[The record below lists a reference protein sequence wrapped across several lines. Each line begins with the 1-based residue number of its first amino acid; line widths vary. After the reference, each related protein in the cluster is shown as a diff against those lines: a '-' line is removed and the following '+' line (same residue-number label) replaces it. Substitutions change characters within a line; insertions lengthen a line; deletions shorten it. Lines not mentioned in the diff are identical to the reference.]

1 MANTIQIKHS
11 PNDVTPSAA
20 SVDLAKGEL
29 AWVDHGTGGANGKL
43 YIGDATAAGAVQRHI
58 GGVGTGAVAAAAA
71 AGSLT
76 GTTMASNVVT
86 SSLTTVGTIGS
97 GTWEATDVAVSH
109 GGTGASSA
117 SSARTNLGVAI
128 GSDVQ
133 AYHANLAAVAGSTY
147 AGDDAIVTVGSI
159 ATGTWAATD
168 VAVSHGGTGA
178 SSASSARTNLGL
190 AIGSDVQ
197 AYDAQLDTLAGA
209 SSTNATAVTNL
220 TGTNSGDEPDASA
233 TVKGIVELATTSE
246 TTTGTDTARAVTP
259 AGVQAAIDALIDSA
273 PGALDT
279 LNELAAAIG
288 DDASYATT
296 VTNAL
301 AAKSPIASPTFTGT
315 VAIPNIADL
324 ESAVTA
330 NTAKSTNVSTNL
342 GVSASGS
349 AFTITS
355 SDGTNASLTLADTD
369 NWGVMSDEMF
379 DKLDGIETSATADQT
394 KSDINGLAI
403 TTVGA
408 IDSGSW
414 TATDVAVAHG
424 GTGASSA
431 SGARTNLGLAIGS
444 DVQAYDAQ
452 LAALAGVS
460 STNTTAVGNLTGTN
474 SGDEVAATASVAG
487 VIELATDA
495 ETITGSATNRAITPA
510 NLAAATIT
518 GGTF

>member
-133 AYHANLAAVAGSTY
+133 AY
-147 AGDDAIVTVGSI
+147 
-159 ATGTWAATD
+159 
-168 VAVSHGGTGA
+168 
-178 SSASSARTNLGL
+178 
-190 AIGSDVQ
+190 
-197 AYDAQLDTLAGA
+197 
-209 SSTNATAVTNL
+209 
-220 TGTNSGDEPDASA
+220 
-233 TVKGIVELATTSE
+233 
-246 TTTGTDTARAVTP
+246 
-259 AGVQAAIDALIDSA
+259 
-273 PGALDT
+273 
-279 LNELAAAIG
+279 
-288 DDASYATT
+288 
-296 VTNAL
+296 
-301 AAKSPIASPTFTGT
+301 
-315 VAIPNIADL
+315 
-324 ESAVTA
+324 
-330 NTAKSTNVSTNL
+330 
-342 GVSASGS
+342 
-349 AFTITS
+349 
-355 SDGTNASLTLADTD
+355 
-369 NWGVMSDEMF
+369 
-379 DKLDGIETSATADQT
+379 
-394 KSDINGLAI
+394 
-403 TTVGA
+403 
-408 IDSGSW
+408 
-414 TATDVAVAHG
+414 
-424 GTGASSA
+424 
-431 SGARTNLGLAIGS
+431 
-444 DVQAYDAQ
+444 DAQ

-495 ETITGSATNRAITPA
+495 LTYLISAVETGTRFASAVPKSK
-510 NLAAATIT
+510 LAAVPSPRPTALV
-518 GGTF
+518 